1 MTHLQTVK
9 YYPNLRET
17 GGTFD
22 WTLFDDDRKL
32 GCYTWIMFDVEAAIV
47 EHKINRTKSMAQIM
61 FD

>member
-1 MTHLQTVK
+1 M
-9 YYPNLRET
+9 ET
-17 GGTFD
+17 GGIFD

-32 GCYTWIMFDVEAAIV
+32 GCYAWIMFDVGAAIV